1 MKIPVLGM
9 DPSLR
14 HWGLSE
20 AILDLSEGT
29 MSTPIGTIIE
39 PRDLTGKNI
48 RVNTNDQ
55 WLAEQLAVP
64 VLEAC
69 RRAKCIFVEVPV
81 GSQSAR
87 AMASYG
93 ICVGILGAVRAL
105 GLPYIQ
111 VMPDEN
117 KRVFTGKKTATK
129 KEMIEQLIL
138 TYPQVILPQGHKKGS
153 VGDKS
158 EHIADAT
165 ASIHSG
171 VLTSEFQTLL
181 RIFQK
186 E

>member
-1 MKIPVLGM
+1 M
-9 DPSLR
+9 DPSLN

-29 MSTPIGTIIE
+29 LSTPIGSIIE
-39 PRDLTGKNI
+39 PTDLVGKNI

-55 WLAEQLAVP
+55 WRAEQLAVS
-64 VLEAC
+64 VLNAC

-105 GLPYIQ
+105 GIPYIQ
-111 VMPDEN
+111 VSPDEN
-117 KRVFTGKKTATK
+117 KRVFAGKKGATK
-129 KEMIEQLIL
+129 KEMISKLIE
-138 TYPQVILPQGHKKGS
+138 TYPDVVLPQGKTKGS
-153 VGDKS
+153 IGDKS

-181 RIFQK
+181 RIFNK

>member
-20 AILDLSEGT
+20 AVLDLSEGIL
-29 MSTPIGTIIE
+29 STPVGSIIE
-39 PRDLTGKNI
+39 PTDLTGKNI

-55 WLAEQLAVP
+55 WLAEQLAIP

-93 ICVGILGAVRAL
+93 VCVGILGAVRAL
-105 GLPYIQ
+105 GIPYIQ
-111 VMPDEN
+111 VSPTEN
-117 KRVFTGKKTATK
+117 KRVFAGKPAATK
-129 KEMIEQLIL
+129 KEMISALIE
-138 TYPQVILPQGHKKGS
+138 TYPNMILPKGQKKGS
-153 VGDKS
+153 IGDKA

-181 RIFQK
+181 RIFNK